1 MNALSLNTNTSI
13 SLFCLQVQTNGSKV
27 YTECSCVKPKFTR
40 SSAYLFTNST
50 LTYTT
55 EIPFETTEPDM
66 SAILGTATPGACSV
80 DCMHKF
86 YVFLAVVCLLKFS
99 GATGRASNF
108 LVSVRCVDEKDK
120 TVAMGFG
127 LTIMSLFA
135 FIPSPILF
143 GFILGKNFY
152 QRKEYS
158 FTCSSAL
165 YS

>member
-1 MNALSLNTNTSI
+1 MQA
-13 SLFCLQVQTNGSKV
+13 NGSKM
-27 YTECSCVKPKFTR
+27 YTECSCIKPKFAR
-40 SSAYLFTNST
+40 LPFLFANNNF
-50 LTYTT
+50 TYTT
-55 EIPFETTEPDM
+55 EDPLETPEPDG
-66 SAILGTATPGACSV
+66 SAPLGTAVPGACPV

-127 LTIMSLFA
+127 LMIMSLFA

-143 GFILGKNFY
+143 GFILGKTRYLKSLEVF
-152 QRKEYS
+152 S
-158 FTCSSAL
+158 L
-165 YS
+165 YHMAFRLVSTEHCQYVL